1 MNVAVQTNVNLDL
14 RQIAERVIQR
24 FDHEPELKARIAQ
37 ALLEVD
43 NEHAA

>member
-1 MNVAVQTNVNLDL
+1 VQTNINFSFAPV
-14 RQIAERVIQR
+14 AERVIEK

-43 NEHAA
+43 NLCRPA